1 MAHDETAIMHLEQ
14 SQTQTIGFG
23 IFHFERNIGYG
34 VLGSSTTIVSK
45 LFLLF
50 FVLDLQVQTWIVNR
64 ILLLNIVMMRYH
76 VMNILM
82 L

>member
-45 LFLLF
+45 LLLLF
-50 FVLDLQVQTWIVNR
+50 LF
-64 ILLLNIVMMRYH
+64 
-76 VMNILM
+76 
-82 L
+82 